1 VNTQEIIDRLKQTTI
16 DLLWV
21 SESDYPFQ
29 IVVWSDKAIDSRLFP
44 TCPNEDIQ
52 VISLDDFF
60 APALRVE
67 DWYEEEEL
75 ATVDRYKLL
84 LQTIDSSLS
93 EIRVFRLG
101 EIEVD
106 VYIVGKTP
114 DGDVIG
120 LQTTIVET

>member
-1 VNTQEIIDRLKQTTI
+1 VNTQEIIDLLKQTTI

-29 IVVWSDKAIDSRLFP
+29 IVTWSDKVIDSRLFP
-44 TCPNEDIQ
+44 TCPDEDIE

-67 DWYEEEEL
+67 DWYEAEEL

-84 LQTIDSSLS
+84 LQTIDSSLA

-101 EIEVD
+101 EIEID
-106 VYIVGKTP
+106 LYIVGKTP